1 MTITDQSAPGSPA
14 APIKP
19 ATPPKSKPITTSP
32 KQVKVP
38 TFLQQSATE
47 CGAASLGM
55 ILAHYGKWLTLDEL
69 RTDLGVGR
77 DGATAQAIVDG
88 GESLGLKGKGAR
100 VPHGKLGQISVP
112 AILWWKHSHFLVLEG
127 ASNGYVHINDP
138 ARGRVSLPVDEFKEG
153 YSGIALEFEPSET
166 FEKSGRKFS
175 TMGSLWSRLKSSKAG
190 VNFAIYAGVLGMLL
204 GLLSAP
210 FSQTFIDDALDGPRR
225 GLIPGLVAAVL
236 VVGLMRG
243 GLNLLQY
250 GVISRLQS
258 KISLVGSDKLLSK
271 LLRLPTLFYM
281 ERAVGDLSQRVS
293 YNSNVA
299 NLLANQMASAAISML
314 AVVGYAALLLYYN
327 LTIGALVL
335 VITGINVLVLREML
349 DRRTTMQS
357 RIFRRQNDLR
367 GLTQSAIRNIE
378 TLKSTGL
385 EDQTFA
391 SLSGKQTDYISASA
405 ALVPTSSV
413 LVALPVALM
422 SLTSAVILIVGGLFI
437 LNGSLSFGGLLAI
450 QALAL
455 SLSQP
460 VQSLMSTGGQLQVV
474 TSSLQALDD
483 VLRNDLAPRFERS
496 ALVPGAPVPSFSGHL
511 EFRDV
516 SFGYGEKAPLML
528 DGLNLKLEPGSRVAL
543 VGVSGA
549 GKTTIGNLAAG
560 LLQPRGGQV
569 LYDGKPMED
578 YPEGALE
585 QRLSKVDQNVVL
597 FSGTIAENVSLWDR
611 SISYEQISKALADA
625 QVLDDVL
632 ARVGAL
638 DCLVEEDGR
647 NFSGGQCQRIEIARA
662 LVRNPSLIVLDEA
675 TSALDDVTEVLVTD
689 AIRRRGVSSLII
701 AHRLSTIRD
710 ADEIIVFGRGGTIL
724 ERGSHDELMQNEEGD
739 YHRMVIEAG
748 EGGDVGS

>member
-1 MTITDQSAPGSPA
+1 MTVTEQQPPA
-14 APIKP
+14 AAPVPPP
-19 ATPPKSKPITTSP
+19 ALQKSIPITTSP
-32 KQVKVP
+32 KRVKVP
-38 TFLQQSATE
+38 SFLQQAATE

-55 ILAHYGKWLTLDEL
+55 VLAHYGKWLTLDEL
-69 RTDLGVGR
+69 RTELGVDR

-88 GESLGLKGKGAR
+88 AESLGLKAKGAR
-100 VPHGKLGQISVP
+100 FP
-112 AILWWKHSHFLVLEG
+112 ARRLSEVSLPAVLWWKHCHFLVLEG
-127 ASNGYVHINDP
+127 ASNGFVHINDP

-153 YSGIALEFEPSET
+153 YSGIVLEFEPSET
-166 FEKSGRKFS
+166 FEKSGHKFS
-175 TMGSLWSRLKSSKAG
+175 TMKSLWSRLRSSKAG
-190 VNFAIYAGVLGMLL
+190 VTFAIYAGVLGMLL

-210 FSQTFIDDALDGPRR
+210 FSQTFINNALGGPRR
-225 GLIPGLVAAVL
+225 NVIPGLVAAVL

-258 KISLVGSDKLLSK
+258 KFSLVGSDKLLSR
-271 LLRLPTLFYM
+271 LLRLPMLFYM

-299 NLLANQMASAAISML
+299 VLLANQMASAAIAML

-327 LTIGALVL
+327 LTIGGL
-335 VITGINVLVLREML
+335 VIVITAVNMFVLRQMM
-349 DRRTTMQS
+349 DRRTTMQA
-357 RIFRRQNDLR
+357 RILRRQNDLR

-391 SLSGKQTDYISASA
+391 SLSGMQTDYISASA
-405 ALVPTSSV
+405 ALVPSSSV
-413 LVALPVALM
+413 LAALPVALM
-422 SLTSAVILIVGGLFI
+422 SLTSAVILIVGGLYI
-437 LNGSLSFGGLLAI
+437 LDGSLSFGALLAI

-483 VLRNDLAPRFERS
+483 VLHNDVAPRFERPIL
-496 ALVPGAPVPSFSGHL
+496 APGEPVPSFAGHL

-516 SFGYGEKAPLML
+516 CFGYGDKAPLLL
-528 DGLNLKLEPGSRVAL
+528 DGLSLELKPGSRVAL

-560 LLQPRGGQV
+560 LLQPRSGEV
-569 LYDGKPMED
+569 LYDGKSIMEF
-578 YPEGALE
+578 PEGALE

-611 SISYEQISKALADA
+611 SISYEQIQEALADA

-632 ARVGAL
+632 GRVGGL
-638 DCLVEEDGR
+638 DCIVEEDGR

-675 TSALDDVTEVLVTD
+675 TSALDDVTEVIVSD

-710 ADEIIVFGRGGTIL
+710 ADEIIVLGRGGTIL
-724 ERGSHDELMQNEEGD
+724 ERGTHDQLMENQEGD
-739 YHRMVIEAG
+739 YHRMVTEAG